1 MYKAAGNKADFT
13 EGKRI
18 ESVLKILP
26 VKLRDKILS
35 EKLDFRRLQEI
46 RLRAG
51 QPLLL
56 RYDGQERKVC
66 RAVSDR
72 ITLEE
77 IHETVQYAANYS
89 LYAYEQEMRQG
100 YLTIEGGHRVGM
112 AGQVILDGGQI
123 RNLRYVSSVN
133 IRIAH
138 EIPGCADKV
147 LPFLIQDGDV
157 FNTLIIAP
165 PGCGKT
171 TLLRDVI
178 RQISS
183 GTEILEG
190 RNVGV
195 VDERSEIGGSYMGAV
210 QNDLGSRTDLLDA
223 CPKAEGMMMLVRSM
237 GPQVIAVDEIGSM
250 EEVQILKYAMCCGC
264 RMLAT
269 VHGASLQ
276 EIRGKPMFQDFFTQK
291 LFQRYLVLKHMKR
304 PGLAEEIY
312 DGQGER
318 VC

>member
-1 MYKAAGNKADFT
+1 MYKAAGNKGNFT

-18 ESVLKILP
+18 ESVLNILP
-26 VKLRDKILS
+26 VQIR
-35 EKLDFRRLQEI
+35 EGVLDEGLEFGKLQEI
-46 RLRAG
+46 RMRIG

-56 RYDGQERKVC
+56 RYGGEERSLRKMF
-66 RAVSDR
+66 AAR
-72 ITLEE
+72 ITPDE
-77 IHETVQYAANYS
+77 INETVQYAANYS

-112 AGQVILDGGQI
+112 AGQVILDGGMI

-138 EIPGCADKV
+138 EIPGCADKA
-147 LPFLIQDGDV
+147 LPYLIRDGDV
-157 FNTLIIAP
+157 LNTLIIAP

-171 TLLRDVI
+171 TLLRDMI

-183 GTEILEG
+183 GARGLEG

-195 VDERSEIGGSYMGAV
+195 VDERSEIGGSYLGVV

-291 LFQRYLVLKHMKR
+291 LFQRYLVLKHVKQ
-304 PGLAEEIY
+304 PGLVEEIY
-312 DGQGER
+312 DEQGER

>member
-1 MYKAAGNKADFT
+1 MYKAAGNKVDFT
-13 EGKRI
+13 EGKRV
-18 ESVLKILP
+18 ESILKILP

-56 RYDGQERKVC
+56 RYDGQERKI
-66 RAVSDR
+66 RRTVSDR
-72 ITLEE
+72 ITLDE
-77 IHETVQYAANYS
+77 IHETVQYAADYS

-147 LPFLIQDGDV
+147 LPFLIRDGDV
-157 FNTLIIAP
+157 LNTLIIAP

-183 GTEILEG
+183 GTEFLEG

-195 VDERSEIGGSYMGAV
+195 VDERSEIGGSYMGV
-210 QNDLGSRTDLLDA
+210 MQNDLGSRTDLLDA

-264 RMLAT
+264 RMIAT

-291 LFQRYLVLKHMKR
+291 LFQRYLVLKHVKQ
-304 PGLAEEIY
+304 PGLVEEIY
-312 DGQGER
+312 DEQGER

>member
-1 MYKAAGNKADFT
+1 MYKAAGNKVDFT
-13 EGKRI
+13 EGKRV
-18 ESVLKILP
+18 ESILKILP

-51 QPLLL
+51 QPLWL
-56 RYDGQERKVC
+56 RYDGQERKIW
-66 RAVSDR
+66 RAASDR
-72 ITLEE
+72 ITLDE
-77 IHETVQYAANYS
+77 IHETVQYAADYS

-147 LPFLIQDGDV
+147 LPFLIRDGDV
-157 FNTLIIAP
+157 LNTLIIAP

-183 GTEILEG
+183 GTEFLEG

-195 VDERSEIGGSYMGAV
+195 VDERSEIGGSYMGV
-210 QNDLGSRTDLLDA
+210 MQNDLGSRTDLLDA

-264 RMLAT
+264 RMIAT

-291 LFQRYLVLKHMKR
+291 LFQRYLVLKHVKQ
-304 PGLAEEIY
+304 PGLVEEIY
-312 DGQGER
+312 DEQGER